1 MGKLMK
7 YEIRGSYKYILGV
20 LTAILIASLVIQY
33 NIYKATNNF
42 NNSIENV
49 GIRAFVFVTS
59 LFVIIGVFFSLFFYI
74 VSLFKKE
81 LYEDRGY
88 LTFTLPLTGRQI
100 LGAKILVGVIWY
112 ALLDIA
118 IVLFNFLIALGFF
131 GTHIIKIAR
140 DILSYNYAHKLISI
154 VTFSAIESLKST
166 LLFLV
171 LVYLSVTLSKV
182 SFKNRKIGGLW
193 FVIFLILCGLVG
205 FLSNKIG
212 DVLPYYLNLT
222 NFEIYHRNI
231 NINMLWDISIS
242 LGELLTF
249 GSNFG
254 GYINIFEFLTE
265 IIFIILGF
273 LSTSY
278 LIENKID
285 L

>member
-1 MGKLMK
+1 MLGKLMK

-74 VSLFKKE
+74 VTLFKKE

-182 SFKNRKIGGLW
+182 SFKNRKIGGIM
-193 FVIFLILCGLVG
+193 FVNNGGEIELY
-205 FLSNKIG
+205 
-212 DVLPYYLNLT
+212 DVNADKT
-222 NFEIYHRNI
+222 TVT
-231 NINMLWDISIS
+231 SIE
-242 LGELLTF
+242 EL
-249 GSNFG
+249 
-254 GYINIFEFLTE
+254 
-265 IIFIILGF
+265 
-273 LSTSY
+273 
-278 LIENKID
+278 ENK
-285 L
+285 